1 METKD
6 ELREERDK
14 IVLGLEEAYKKLVAL
29 KKEKKSP
36 FIVMKD
42 GEIVAVDAKD
52 MPPSVRYKRGK
63 N

>member
-1 METKD
+1 
-6 ELREERDK
+6 
-14 IVLGLEEAYKKLVAL
+14 VLGLEEAYKKLVAF

>member
-14 IVLGLEEAYKKLVAL
+14 IVLGLEEAYKKLVAF

-52 MPPSVRYKRGK
+52 MPTSVKYKRG
-63 N
+63 